1 MYVTLETIITAGG
14 VLGAVVSFVALV
26 WKLFTWVNHQKEQ
39 DAEIEKIKEY
49 HQMETQKLVEEIKK
63 VRTELNATIGELR
76 QHHDDDIRQIST
88 AHEESM
94 KTIQEELTLLVYGQ
108 LACLKGLAEQGC
120 DGPVTTSI
128 DKIEKHINKRAHGL
142 PTI

>member
-1 MYVTLETIITAGG
+1 MYVTFETIITAGG

-26 WKLFTWVNHQKEQ
+26 WKLFKWVNHQKEQ
-39 DAEIEKIKEY
+39 DAEIEKIKEQ
-49 HQMETQKLVEEIKK
+49 HRLEVQRLESEIVKAK
-63 VRTELNATIGELR
+63 AAHKEAIEELR
-76 QHHDDDIRQIST
+76 RHHDEDIRQISA

-120 DGPVTTSI
+120 DGPVTLSI

>member
-1 MYVTLETIITAGG
+1 MYVTFETIITAGG

-39 DAEIEKIKEY
+39 DAEIERIKNQHKE
-49 HQMETQKLVEEIKK
+49 ETERLRGEIEA
-63 VRTELNATIGELR
+63 VRAELNETVEKLR
-76 QHHDDDIRQIST
+76 QHHEDDIRKISA

-108 LACLKGLAEQGC
+108 LACLNGLAEQGC
-120 DGPVTTSI
+120 DGPVTTAI

>member
-14 VLGAVVSFVALV
+14 VLGAVVSFAALV

-39 DAEIEKIKEY
+39 DAEIERIEEE
-49 HQMETQKLVEEIKK
+49 HQREAQRLREEITA
-63 VRTELNATIGELR
+63 VRKELNAAIEELR
-76 QHHDDDIRQIST
+76 KHHDDDIRQISA